1 MKKKP
6 QRSCVSCRTVRD
18 KSDLLRIV
26 MTPEGEVMFDP
37 TGKLSGRGA
46 YLCPREEC
54 ITAELKKAAKLSKG
68 LKKPLTE
75 EEIKQHK
82 RLKRRNAFNPC
93 CIREAQE
100 VLHNARTVG
109 SAGGIACPTLLFSS
123 NGEGQEKDW
132 LEYQKRFASCMGA
145 KLVFYDCGHYIHHFK
160 SHEMSKEI
168 TLFLRERNGGLTKE

>member
-54 ITAELKKAAKLSKG
+54 ITAELKKAVKLSKG
-68 LKKPLTE
+68 LKKPLTD
-75 EEIKQHK
+75 EEIKALAK
-82 RLKRRNAFNPC
+82 
-93 CIREAQE
+93 
-100 VLHNARTVG
+100 
-109 SAGGIACPTLLFSS
+109 SLL
-123 NGEGQEKDW
+123 
-132 LEYQKRFASCMGA
+132 
-145 KLVFYDCGHYIHHFK
+145 
-160 SHEMSKEI
+160 
-168 TLFLRERNGGLTKE
+168 ERIEEN

>member
-68 LKKPLTE
+68 LKKPLNE
-75 EEIKQHK
+75 EEIKELAK
-82 RLKRRNAFNPC
+82 SL
-93 CIREAQE
+93 
-100 VLHNARTVG
+100 LG
-109 SAGGIACPTLLFSS
+109 SIKTS
-123 NGEGQEKDW
+123 E
-132 LEYQKRFASCMGA
+132 
-145 KLVFYDCGHYIHHFK
+145 
-160 SHEMSKEI
+160 
-168 TLFLRERNGGLTKE
+168 